1 MVMASGKDGLLKRG
15 VRGYI
20 DMALVSEDLLSILPV
35 GQTRVEGRGNG
46 SIY

>member
-1 MVMASGKDGLLKRG
+1 MVMALGKDGLSKG
-15 VRGYI
+15 GIRGYI

-35 GQTRVEGRGNG
+35 GQTRVEGRENR